1 MTTHDQDG
9 RPLFRLT
16 IDSERGTVEM
26 TPADQTATES
36 TTRWTA
42 GGVIIIEPVTL
53 GQVEKLEQ
61 LIAAAR
67 RRAAVLLNDAARAGV
82 GADVG
87 AEVGGAA

>member
-1 MTTHDQDG
+1 MTMHKDQDG

-16 IDSERGTVEM
+16 IDSERGTADV

-53 GQVEKLEQ
+53 GQIEKLEA
-61 LIAAAR
+61 LIGAAR
-67 RRAAVLLNDAARAGV
+67 RRAAVALTAAAR
-82 GADVG
+82 
-87 AEVGGAA
+87 VGGAA